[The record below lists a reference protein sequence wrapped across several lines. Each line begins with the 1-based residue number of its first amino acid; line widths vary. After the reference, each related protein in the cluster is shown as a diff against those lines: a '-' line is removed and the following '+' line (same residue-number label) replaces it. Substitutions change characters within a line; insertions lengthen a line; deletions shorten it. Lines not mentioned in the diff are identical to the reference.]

1 VIPPA
6 MQNFLSRLRN
16 HLTVRE
22 ERANSIA
29 SEIHSHLCADV
40 EGRVSSGQAVGDAVR
55 DSLLELG
62 DPADI
67 AHQFNSLQE
76 VDRRRMTMARNVAA
90 VMLATVGF
98 FGAIFCCDFSGLMK
112 AVGHLLPRN
121 PNGVLLVSGWLGDV
135 YLGLEWLT
143 QHAQAEF
150 VLALLPLAAVG
161 LLVGYVSRGRGWALG
176 FVPFLFFWLL
186 TWQAV
191 ARGPS
196 PFAPVHHIV
205 EPMAQVAALLAGMWV
220 GRRLVHASGRARR
233 IIAGIGAAF
242 VVVACLFAF
251 SQTAEGLGMA
261 VVIVMG
267 YAAVAGAAT
276 WATMAVARRLAGRRA
291 AGPAI

>member
-1 VIPPA
+1 MIPPA

-135 YLGLEWLT
+135 YKR
-143 QHAQAEF
+143 QASD
-150 VLALLPLAAVG
+150 VYKRQDSPLHTG
-161 LLVGYVSRGRGWALG
+161 
-176 FVPFLFFWLL
+176 
-186 TWQAV
+186 
-191 ARGPS
+191 
-196 PFAPVHHIV
+196 
-205 EPMAQVAALLAGMWV
+205 AQVGVHLIGDRVRPLLAHGE
-220 GRRLVHASGRARR
+220 
-233 IIAGIGAAF
+233 
-242 VVVACLFAF
+242 VVAK
-251 SQTAEGLGMA
+251 
-261 VVIVMG
+261 
-267 YAAVAGAAT
+267 
-276 WATMAVARRLAGRRA
+276 
-291 AGPAI
+291 P